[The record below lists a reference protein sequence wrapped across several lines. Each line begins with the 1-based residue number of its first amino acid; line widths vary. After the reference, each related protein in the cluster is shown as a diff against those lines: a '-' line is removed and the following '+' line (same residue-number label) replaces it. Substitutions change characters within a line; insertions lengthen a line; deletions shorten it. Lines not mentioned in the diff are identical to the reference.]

1 MAARKKIG
9 GDRSRIG
16 LRSANG
22 AGLQHG
28 ADELIERK
36 KGPAPMLTK
45 SNVILSAVTA
55 LGLVGGAA
63 SPALALYDYDLY
75 GGPHQTWCDV
85 DPNCNGW
92 NRAQARFTLCRQRPG
107 FLVAPQKHRPAH
119 KHGHD
124 ADNR

>member
-1 MAARKKIG
+1 
-9 GDRSRIG
+9 
-16 LRSANG
+16 
-22 AGLQHG
+22 
-28 ADELIERK
+28 
-36 KGPAPMLTK
+36 MLTK

-92 NRAQARFTLCRQRPG
+92 NRAQHASPYAGSARAFV
-107 FLVAPQKHRPAH
+107 VAPQKRRLAH

-124 ADNR
+124 TDNR